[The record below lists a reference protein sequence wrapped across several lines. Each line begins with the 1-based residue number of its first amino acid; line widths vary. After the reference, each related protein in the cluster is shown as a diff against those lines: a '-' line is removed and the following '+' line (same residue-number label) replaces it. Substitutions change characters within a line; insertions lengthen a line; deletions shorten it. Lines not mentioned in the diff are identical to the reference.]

1 MCWIIFFT
9 NSGRLHNNFSRHP
22 KWTVKVWHKIWL
34 RGGRKFYR
42 WPRKKM
48 MQVSSLLLMHCDLR
62 RNLEVVFLK
71 GQSVHW
77 SRMKIT
83 RECLLKLYF
92 LQMYR
97 VGSLGDEPGNL
108 QLLLVPQG
116 ILKYIRVKN
125 HCPGAMVFSL
135 VIFYFSILK
144 EFWNT
149 RKLGIISH
157 VFRLTSNLFIVHLR
171 G

>member
-1 MCWIIFFT
+1 MTQKKNYASKQPSADALWSEKKPW
-9 NSGRLHNNFSRHP
+9 SGISQR
-22 KWTVKVWHKIWL
+22 
-34 RGGRKFYR
+34 
-42 WPRKKM
+42 
-48 MQVSSLLLMHCDLR
+48 
-62 RNLEVVFLK
+62 
-71 GQSVHW
+71 SVHW
-77 SRMKIT
+77 SHMKIT

-108 QLLLVPQG
+108 QLLQVAQG
-116 ILKYIRVKN
+116 ILKYIRAKN

-157 VFRLTSNLFIVHLR
+157 VFRLTSNLFIVRLR